1 MDSMEQSQKKEPI
14 PSPVVLDDG
23 WTPRRRF
30 EVALRGEM
38 PDRIPAVVWNNKLPG
53 DETDQ
58 ALLEAGACIVFKS
71 SLYDIELEGI
81 PFETER
87 WLGEDGVPRER
98 TIYHTPA
105 GDLQKLDHIYPD
117 TIWHKELP
125 FKSPKDYDALIAL
138 VESQRFIPRY
148 ERFLEDDAFFGSSG
162 IARPATEATPMLDIL
177 YRMLGV
183 ETFALE
189 WFDHRD
195 HVIALYQAML
205 ESRRRRLPLLA
216 ESPAMFIVAEAN
228 ISFEIV
234 GPKRFR
240 EFYMPAIEEACDVL
254 HAAGKL
260 VGAHLD
266 SNNRRLAPQVAQLPI
281 DFVESFTPP
290 PDCDLSVR
298 EARAAWPGKTLYCNF
313 PSSIHHDGPEAVRAA
328 TKQILAE
335 AAPGAG
341 FLMGV
346 LEQVPRNDTMITLAE
361 AIWEFG
367 QTPLQGDSAQ

>member
-1 MDSMEQSQKKEPI
+1 MNCVQRTQSNYPI
-14 PSPVVLDDG
+14 IPPGGLDNG
-23 WTPRRRF
+23 WTPRCRF
-30 EVALRGEM
+30 EAALRGEM

-58 ALLEAGACIVFKS
+58 ALLDAGACIVYKS

-81 PFETER
+81 QTETER
-87 WLGEDGVPRER
+87 WLGEDGIPRER

-105 GDLQKLDHIYPD
+105 GDLQKLDVIYPD
-117 TIWHKELP
+117 TVWNQELP
-125 FKSPKDYDALIAL
+125 FRSPKDYDALIAW

-148 ERFLEDDAFFGSSG
+148 ERFLEHDAFYGSSG

-195 HVIALYQAML
+195 HVVALYKAML
-205 ESRRRRLPLLA
+205 EARRRRLPLLA
-216 ESPAMFIVAEAN
+216 DSPAMFVIAEAN
-228 ISFEIV
+228 VSFEIV

-266 SNNRRLAPQVAQLPI
+266 SNNRGLAPLVAQLPI

-290 PDCDLSVR
+290 PDCDMSIS
-298 EARAAWPGKTLYCNF
+298 EARAAWPGKSLCCNF
-313 PSSIHHDGPEAVRAA
+313 PSSVHHNGPEAVREAA
-328 TKQILAE
+328 KAILAE
-335 AAPGAG
+335 AAPGSG
-341 FLMGV
+341 FLLGV
-346 LEQVPRNDTMITLAE
+346 LEQVPRNDTMVALAQ
-361 AIWEFG
+361 AIWEYG
-367 QTPLQGDSAQ
+367 KTPLGKDWTR